1 MFVNSKKNNSFFED
15 ARINFNVISGK
26 INFDKTIFDNDN
38 IASLELDNS
47 NLYLKGNNLVF
58 NSDILIVVKNPGRL
72 FSFLNT
78 KKSSRKNFKD
88 VSINLE
94 YNFLSDQI
102 KFNKIEIDN
111 NELSDQFLNTAQ
123 ELKGINFN
131 NLFKTK
137 RFINKLLNDYEG

>member
-1 MFVNSKKNNSFFED
+1 M
-15 ARINFNVISGK
+15 
-26 INFDKTIFDNDN
+26 
-38 IASLELDNS
+38 
-47 NLYLKGNNLVF
+47 VF

-78 KKSSRKNFKD
+78 KKSSRKNFTD

-94 YNFLSDQI
+94 YDFLSDQI
-102 KFNKIEIDN
+102 KFNKIKIDN

>member
-1 MFVNSKKNNSFFED
+1 MELNSNSVRGPLFGSLSLEYMYQPISVVGLK
-15 ARINFNVISGK
+15 INFNVISGK

-58 NSDILIVVKNPGRL
+58 NSDILIVVKNSGRL

-94 YNFLSDQI
+94 YES
-102 KFNKIEIDN
+102 
-111 NELSDQFLNTAQ
+111 
-123 ELKGINFN
+123 
-131 NLFKTK
+131 KT
-137 RFINKLLNDYEG
+137 I